1 MVLYIS
7 TLSSICVLSLL
18 AYIKY
23 RQNSKRIQVQIE
35 VLNKTIEGLDEKIDI
50 NYKRT
55 YNQINNREES
65 NNIKIQ
71 KLLTNWGDSFE
82 FQTMLKRIKKEED
95 KNSNGFTY

>member
-23 RQNSKRIQVQIE
+23 RKNSKRIQVQIE

-55 YNQINNREES
+55 YNQISNREES